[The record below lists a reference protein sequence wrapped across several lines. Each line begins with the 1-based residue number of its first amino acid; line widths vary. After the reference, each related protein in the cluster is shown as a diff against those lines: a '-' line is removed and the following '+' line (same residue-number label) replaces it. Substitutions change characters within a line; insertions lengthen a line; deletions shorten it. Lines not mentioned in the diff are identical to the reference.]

1 VVDGFGM
8 PFEALPPFKLIE
20 VSKYHTEVGMYST
33 AFALFMNK
41 AKLDAL
47 PPDVKK
53 LLTETTSAPS
63 GYWRKV
69 GESWDKAE
77 IVGRK
82 AVVDQK
88 GEIYTLPKDERKRW
102 RDAVKTLDEKWVAEL
117 EAKKLPGKA
126 LLQEARALSTRYGE
140 AE

>member
-1 VVDGFGM
+1 VDGFGM
-8 PFEALPPFKLIE
+8 PYEALPPFKLIE
-20 VSKYHTEVGMYST
+20 VSRYHTEVGMYTT
-33 AFALFMNK
+33 AFAMFMNK
-41 AKLDAL
+41 AKFDSL

-53 LLTETTSAPS
+53 VLVETTSPQS

-69 GESWDKAE
+69 GESWDRAE

-82 AVVDQK
+82 AVLDQK
-88 GEIYTLPKDERKRW
+88 GEIYVLPKEERKRW
-102 RDAVKTLDEKWVAEL
+102 REAVRALDEKWVADL

-126 LLQEARALSTRYGE
+126 LLLDARVLSAKSGE